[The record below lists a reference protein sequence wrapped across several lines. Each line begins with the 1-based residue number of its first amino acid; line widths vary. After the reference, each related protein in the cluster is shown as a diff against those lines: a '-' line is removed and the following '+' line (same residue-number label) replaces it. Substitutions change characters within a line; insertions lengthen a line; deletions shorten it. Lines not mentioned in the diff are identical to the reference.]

1 MLALD
6 PALAFAQEGKARA
19 SGRAVLAA
27 ALDAYLDDPE
37 RLASPQVHERGVL
50 VLAQA
55 ATVPDPGPRLRQ
67 QIAVVGRLVELA
79 GEPIRVEIESDLQT
93 EVVLYRVGRLGSFD
107 RRQLELR
114 PGTYTAVGT
123 RAGYRDVRKR
133 FTVRPGEHPAPVVV
147 RCEERI

>member
-6 PALAFAQEGKARA
+6 PALAFAQEGKPRA
-19 SGRAVLAA
+19 SRHAKLARE
-27 ALDAYLDDPE
+27 LDGYLNDPE
-37 RLASPQVHERGVL
+37 RLASPQVLERAIL
-50 VLAQA
+50 LLAQA
-55 ATVPDPGPRLRQ
+55 ATVPDPGPRLQQ

-79 GEPIRVEIESDLQT
+79 GKPIRVELESDLQT

-114 PGTYTAVGT
+114 PGTYTVVGT
-123 RAGYRDVRKR
+123 RDGYRDVRKR